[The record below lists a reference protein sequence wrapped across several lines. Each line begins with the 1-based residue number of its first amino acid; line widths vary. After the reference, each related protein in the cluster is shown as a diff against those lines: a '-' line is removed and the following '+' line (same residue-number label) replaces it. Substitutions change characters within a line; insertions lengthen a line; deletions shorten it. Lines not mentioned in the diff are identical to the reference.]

1 MFPYTVSYV
10 FSSLVY
16 SACRMTSKVENMPLR
31 EIAGCERINS
41 VLCERVTLSD

>member
-10 FSSLVY
+10 HST
-16 SACRMTSKVENMPLR
+16 CWMTSKVENMPLR
-31 EIAGCERINS
+31 EIAGCERLNS